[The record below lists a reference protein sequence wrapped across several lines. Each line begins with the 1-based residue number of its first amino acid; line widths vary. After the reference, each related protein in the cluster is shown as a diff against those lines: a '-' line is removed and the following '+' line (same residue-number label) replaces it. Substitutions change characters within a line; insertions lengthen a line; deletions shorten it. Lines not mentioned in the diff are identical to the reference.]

1 MLSCDFSLI
10 INVFKPTFD
19 RFFFRSLLYQL
30 KQNIIS
36 DGF

>member
-19 RFFFRSLLYQL
+19 RFFFFDRFF
-30 KQNIIS
+30 IS
-36 DGF
+36 

>member
-19 RFFFRSLLYQL
+19 RFFFSIASLSAEAKYY
-30 KQNIIS
+30 I
-36 DGF
+36 